1 MARSTRRLG
10 GTGGRAYR
18 GGRIRTGVR
27 GARRV
32 WPYVL
37 MAWERWQSLT
47 PEERERYKKQARG
60 YMDRGRAF
68 LDATQAQRNRRPPG
82 R

>member
-1 MARSTRRLG
+1 MARSTRGLG
-10 GTGGRAYR
+10 SGGRAYR
-18 GGRIRTGVR
+18 GGRIRSGVR
-27 GARRV
+27 GARRM

-47 PEERERYKKQARG
+47 PEEKERYKKQARG
-60 YMDRGRAF
+60 YMDRGRAV
-68 LDATQAQRNRRPPG
+68 LDEQRKRRPPPG